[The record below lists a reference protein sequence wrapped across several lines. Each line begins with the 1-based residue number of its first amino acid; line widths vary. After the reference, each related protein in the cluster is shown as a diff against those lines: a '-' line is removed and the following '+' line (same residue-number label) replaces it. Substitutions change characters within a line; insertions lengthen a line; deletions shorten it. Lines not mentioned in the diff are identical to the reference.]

1 MIGGI
6 SYNYYSY
13 YRFAHANTYSQ
24 AVQASQQAERSTTA
38 PSQPGPK
45 TPVEPVSPVSPRY
58 AEPAEET
65 SNGIPFLRQG
75 VDPVEMAVR
84 MRIQYVDE
92 ENKEQVEQSSETS
105 LEDVECKTCESR
117 KYQDGSD
124 DPGVS
129 FKSPTHISPEEAS
142 MAVQGHEQE
151 HVVRER
157 DAAEKEGREVVSQ
170 SVRLHTDICP
180 ECGKVYISGGVTT
193 TTTAAK
199 DEPEQ
204 AVENAANMGFFAVA

>member
-13 YRFAHANTYSQ
+13 YRFAHANTYGQ
-24 AVQASQQAERSTTA
+24 AVQPDQQTARNTTA
-38 PSQPGPK
+38 PSQPVSK
-45 TPVEPVSPVSPRY
+45 SPVEPVAPVTPRY
-58 AEPAEET
+58 TDHAEET
-65 SNGIPFLRQG
+65 GIPFLRQG

-92 ENKEQVEQSSETS
+92 ENQEQVEKPTETS
-105 LEDVECKTCESR
+105 LEDAECQTCASR

-129 FKSPTHISPEEAS
+129 FKSPTHISPEEAP
-142 MAVQGHEQE
+142 MAVRGHEQE

-157 DAAEKEGREVVSQ
+157 DKAEKEGREVVSQ

-204 AVENAANMGFFAVA
+204 TAAYAADMGFFAVA